1 LYCGNIKTGRHS
13 DRGGVFILLF
23 GVMKMR
29 LVDHLSNKEIMNLK
43 SIRKKSKK
51 KMKEKLSRRELI
63 DLMGMNR
70 PTYKRVRGAIRR
82 K

>member
-1 LYCGNIKTGRHS
+1 VL
-13 DRGGVFILLF
+13 FILLF
-23 GVMKMR
+23 GVMGMR
-29 LVDHLSNKEIMNLK
+29 LADHLSDQDVKKMK
-43 SIRKKSKK
+43 SIKK
-51 KMKEKLSRRELI
+51 KPKKKRKEKLSRRDLI

>member
-1 LYCGNIKTGRHS
+1 
-13 DRGGVFILLF
+13 
-23 GVMKMR
+23 M
-29 LVDHLSNKEIMNLK
+29 
-43 SIRKKSKK
+43 KKSKK
-51 KMKEKLSRRELI
+51 KRKEKLSRRELI